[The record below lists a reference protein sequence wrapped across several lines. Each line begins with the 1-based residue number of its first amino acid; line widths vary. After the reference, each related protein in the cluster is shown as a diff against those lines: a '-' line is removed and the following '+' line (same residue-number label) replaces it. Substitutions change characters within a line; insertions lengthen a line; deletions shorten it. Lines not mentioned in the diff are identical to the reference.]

1 MAIYESERLLDQA
14 IDQLELELAAQGEKD
29 IFFQN
34 DLDEVLFVNWNCDRQ
49 SLMSQE
55 STWSGGLSVA
65 VEGVEVGGALSNTEK
80 KEFTYQYMSRA
91 FSFTKIQ
98 PHSLLEESTGL
109 NCKRV
114 FVDIWTIKHDG
125 ALNKFMSGSGV
136 DEGELVI
143 ISGTADAAK
152 FDKTFEVCGGDK
164 CGCVQNKCWK
174 TCMGI
179 SKCDTQLGNAVQKED
194 HFYRN
199 SADYKRYVDGGRK
212 LSALVTWKISAKS
225 NHKGGL
231 FFKKTW
237 TGPPTATFRFHFIQ
251 TKDFDSMKNDPNCY
265 WEVRNCK
272 TKYGLGTYTVIES
285 KTRKCMFAMTC
296 NDSGFHSLK
305 SEIQGS
311 IIGNGDAGESRKKS
325 DAIAMRQ
332 VNADLIH
339 GDGKVIC
346 REDRECK
353 PSFPCKGACLLWG

>member
-14 IDQLELELAAQGEKD
+14 IDQLELELAAKGEKD

-65 VEGVEVGGALSNTEK
+65 VEGVEVGGELSNTEK

-98 PHSLLEESTGL
+98 PHSLVEESTGL

-125 ALNKFMSGSGV
+125 AINKFMSGSGV
-136 DEGELVI
+136 DQGEMIRV
-143 ISGTADAAK
+143 SGTADAPEY
-152 FDKTFEVCGGDK
+152 DKTFEVCGGDK

-174 TCMGI
+174 TCLGV
-179 SKCDTQLGNAVQKED
+179 SKCDTKLGNDVQKDD
-194 HFYRN
+194 HFYRH
-199 SADYKRYVDGGRK
+199 SAKYRRYVDAGRK
-212 LSALVTWKISAKS
+212 LVPALSTSSFMEMLDHHPVKDRDNWARARTREPIL
-225 NHKGGL
+225 HK
-231 FFKKTW
+231 
-237 TGPPTATFRFHFIQ
+237 
-251 TKDFDSMKNDPNCY
+251 
-265 WEVRNCK
+265 
-272 TKYGLGTYTVIES
+272 
-285 KTRKCMFAMTC
+285 
-296 NDSGFHSLK
+296 
-305 SEIQGS
+305 
-311 IIGNGDAGESRKKS
+311 
-325 DAIAMRQ
+325 
-332 VNADLIH
+332 
-339 GDGKVIC
+339 DGKVKC